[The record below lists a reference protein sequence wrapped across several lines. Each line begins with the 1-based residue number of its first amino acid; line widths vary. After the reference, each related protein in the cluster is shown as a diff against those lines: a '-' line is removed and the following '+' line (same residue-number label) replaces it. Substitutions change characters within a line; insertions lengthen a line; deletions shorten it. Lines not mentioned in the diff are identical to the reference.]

1 MRKALLAG
9 LESATCPAVSAEVP
23 GRGAEPDKSRYH
35 KHPFARPAMSH
46 LLMMNEN
53 DYVLAWAAYGVAAL
67 GCLLVWMRMTRWMW
81 RYLREPL
88 RVLMAVLL
96 LSPTIVDPARE
107 LFAPAIAVTAMDL
120 LLKVGNNAWRAVAD
134 LALYGLIAL
143 GVYLVFVAVR
153 WPIERWWHGRKAVEP
168 VAAEDSRTLRERLA
182 EDDNMSG
189 GRLEPRL

>member
-1 MRKALLAG
+1 
-9 LESATCPAVSAEVP
+9 
-23 GRGAEPDKSRYH
+23 
-35 KHPFARPAMSH
+35 MSH

-153 WPIERWWHGRKAVEP
+153 WPIERWWRGRRAVKP
-168 VAAEDSRTLRERLA
+168 AVPEDPRTLRERLA
-182 EDDNMSG
+182 DDDMPG
-189 GRLEPRL
+189 